1 MDWNLHEA
9 VEYYKRQ
16 GAPGNQQTL
25 IALLREMQTENGGA
39 VPVPLLQ
46 EAARLL
52 GVKETFLR
60 AIIRRIPGI
69 HLAEGHVLELCG
81 GPNCSRS
88 RALAACAEALGK
100 EHGFTVRYVPCMRL
114 CGKGPNLRW
123 DGTVYHKADEALLRK
138 LAGEK

>member
-1 MDWNLHEA
+1 MDWDLHEA
-9 VEYYKRQ
+9 VTYYKAQ

-25 IALLREMQTENGGA
+25 IALLREMQAENGGA
-39 VPVPLLQ
+39 VPVSLLQ
-46 EAARLL
+46 EAAQLL

-69 HLAEGHVLELCG
+69 HLAEGHVLELCAG
-81 GPNCSRS
+81 ENCRRS
-88 RALAACAEALGK
+88 RALAECAERLGK
-100 EHGFTVRYVPCMRL
+100 EYGFAVRYVPCMRL

-123 DGTVYHKADEALLRK
+123 DGQVYHKADEALLRK